1 MNIGM
6 NHATEYCQQLAAAA
20 TFIEQ
25 HDDFLVVSHIQPDG
39 DAASS
44 TYATG
49 WILSR
54 LGKSFT
60 MINEGAMPSKFS
72 FLEGS
77 KHIIDYS
84 EQAPERLFQ
93 TIISVDCA
101 DFSRMG
107 RISTLFD
114 EQVQLLNID
123 HHPTNDQFGTCHLI
137 KHDAAATVQ
146 ILYDLAIHMN
156 LQPDVTFGE
165 CIYTGLLTDTGGFR
179 YSNTTSVVMKIGAT
193 MLELGVQGADIAE
206 HVLERM
212 TYAQIVLLQKAL
224 STLSFAYDR
233 KLAWLAV
240 SLADLELTGA
250 SSDDLD
256 GLVNY
261 PRNVEGVEVGMLI
274 KEKAAG
280 VIKVSL
286 RSSGLVDVAAIAQSL
301 GGGGHV
307 RASGCTIHG
316 TLDEAIAR
324 MVQEV
329 GDKLQ

>member
-1 MNIGM
+1 MKNGM
-6 NHATEYCQQLAAAA
+6 NHAPEYVQQLEAAAK
-20 TFIEQ
+20 FIEQ

-49 WILSR
+49 WILKQ

-72 FLEGS
+72 YLWGS
-77 KHIIDYS
+77 DQVIDFS
-84 EQAPERLFQ
+84 KESSQRLYQ
-93 TIISVDCA
+93 SIISVDCA

-107 RISTLFD
+107 KISTLFD

-123 HHPTNDQFGTCHLI
+123 HHPTNDRFGSCHLI

-146 ILYDLAIHMN
+146 ILYDLVIHMN
-156 LQPDVTFGE
+156 LVPTLEVGDCF
-165 CIYTGLLTDTGGFR
+165 YTGLLTDTGGFR
-179 YSNTTSVVMKIGAT
+179 YSNTTPEVMRIGASL
-193 MLELGVQGADIAE
+193 LELGVQGSVIAE
-206 HVLERM
+206 HVLERL
-212 TYAQIVLLQKAL
+212 TYSQTVLLQRAL
-224 STLSFAYDR
+224 STLSFAHDR

-240 SLADLELTGA
+240 SLADLEITGA

-261 PRNVEGVEVGMLI
+261 PRNVEGVEVGILF
-274 KEKAAG
+274 KEKARG

-286 RSSGLVDVAAIAQSL
+286 RSAGRVDVAQIAQSL

-329 GDKLQ
+329 GTELI